1 MNALSQSLSPLSMLL
16 SGPVSTTCPP
26 PPHTKSG
33 GPEGHEKEVTLSALV
48 KVSTGATVLA
58 EIAPKRV

>member
-1 MNALSQSLSPLSMLL
+1 MNALSQSLSPLSMVAFGSSEHDL
-16 SGPVSTTCPP
+16 PP